1 MRARSLR
8 LLGVGAVAALAVGLG
23 GCGLSANDEPRV
35 IASGD
40 LPAEL
45 ADPTAASSTTLAQSP
60 NTDSVLVY
68 YLVQQ
73 DGVARLVPVP
83 REVKDATR
91 PRDRLTALLV
101 PPTPAEQADGILT
114 SIPADTVLL
123 ETRLVEPDQELVID
137 LSRSL
142 FDIQGQELR
151 NAFAQLVWTA
161 TDIEGVRRVRFLIDG
176 NEYRVPDEDGI
187 EQPGAV
193 SRSDYVTLAPTQV
206 ITTVPTT
213 GVPVDPA
220 TTTLPIDPTA
230 TTVPTTV
237 ATTAPPP

>member
-1 MRARSLR
+1 MRSRSR
-8 LLGVGAVAALAVGLG
+8 RFVGLLTVLVVAIG
-23 GCGLSANDEPRV
+23 LAGCGLSANDEPRV

-40 LPAEL
+40 LPNEL
-45 ADPTAASSTTLAQSP
+45 VDPTGSSSTTLAQSP
-60 NTDSVLVY
+60 NTDSVVVY

-73 DGVARLVPVP
+73 DGIARLVPVP

-91 PRDRLTALLV
+91 PRDRLAALLV
-101 PPTPAEQADGILT
+101 PPTPAEQTDGILT

-123 ETRLVEPDQELVID
+123 ETRLVEQDQELVID

-161 TDIEGVRRVRFLIDG
+161 TEIDGVRRVRFLIDG
-176 NEYRVPDEDGI
+176 KEYRVPDEDGI

-193 SRSDYVTLAPTQV
+193 SRSDYVTLAPAQV
-206 ITTVPTT
+206 ITSTTLPVDPNATTTVPVTT
-213 GVPVDPA
+213 VPVDPN
-220 TTTLPIDPTA
+220 A
-230 TTVPTTV
+230 TTVP
-237 ATTAPPP
+237 PP